1 MDSRT
6 YAINECVAILQPN
19 GSYITNEDIT
29 VWFNNQGQYHR
40 EDGPAIIYK
49 NNHSLWFN
57 HGEPLSFNNW
67 LKQSKTTDKQKLL
80 LRLQYE

>member
-1 MDSRT
+1 MTNIDIHR
-6 YAINECVAILQPN
+6 YDAKLQSD
-19 GSYITNEDIT
+19 GSYMFPDGAQRWYNE
-29 VWFNNQGQYHR
+29 WGQYHR